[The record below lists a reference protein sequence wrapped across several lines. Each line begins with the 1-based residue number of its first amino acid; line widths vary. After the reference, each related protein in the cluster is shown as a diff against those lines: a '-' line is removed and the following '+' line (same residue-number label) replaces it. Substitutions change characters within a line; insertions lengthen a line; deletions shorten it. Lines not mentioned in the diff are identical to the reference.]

1 MPSLAQQLSEQ
12 NAGARERIPTDTLA
26 VMDAATDQVA
36 SSGLVDSA
44 VGVGAR
50 APEFTLP
57 DAGGTKVA
65 LADLLTNGPVVLAFY
80 RGGWCPYCN
89 LELRALQAALPE
101 IEAAGGS
108 LVAISP
114 ELPDN
119 SLSTKERLELAFTVL
134 SDVGNEVAERYGLVF
149 TIPEALRAVYDG
161 FGIDLPA
168 SNGDAS
174 FRLPVP
180 ATYVLAPDGTV
191 AWRFAHPDY
200 TKRAEPADVVEALRA
215 L

>member
-101 IEAAGGS
+101 IEAAGGT

-119 SLSTKERLELAFTVL
+119 SL
-134 SDVGNEVAERYGLVF
+134 
-149 TIPEALRAVYDG
+149 
-161 FGIDLPA
+161 
-168 SNGDAS
+168 
-174 FRLPVP
+174 
-180 ATYVLAPDGTV
+180 
-191 AWRFAHPDY
+191 
-200 TKRAEPADVVEALRA
+200 
-215 L
+215 